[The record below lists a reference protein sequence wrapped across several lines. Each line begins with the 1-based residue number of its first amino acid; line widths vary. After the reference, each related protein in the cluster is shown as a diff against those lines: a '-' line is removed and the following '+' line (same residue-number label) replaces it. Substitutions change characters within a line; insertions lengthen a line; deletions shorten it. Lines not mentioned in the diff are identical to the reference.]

1 MKMMKRTLIFYKPEY
16 VDLAVKLRDH
26 YRAHGHEKANIIS
39 EEEQDDVEYAR
50 EMQYDEAL
58 FIEDRDTV
66 TVHDLRSGSTNRLP
80 VSDVYYKDPGS
91 DRDEGMMNKDT
102 LHILAE
108 AISDVGSWWCWGG
121 QRGHGPAGVLRR
133 YALRRNET
141 GE

>member
-16 VDLAVKLRDH
+16 ADLAVKLRDH

-50 EMQYDEAL
+50 EMQYDEAI

-80 VSDVYYKDPGS
+80 VHVFHWVTAASA
-91 DRDEGMMNKDT
+91 T
-102 LHILAE
+102 LTFSAHLHP
-108 AISDVGSWWCWGG
+108 STPPW
-121 QRGHGPAGVLRR
+121 H
-133 YALRRNET
+133 
-141 GE
+141 

>member
-16 VDLAVKLRDH
+16 ADLAVKLRDH

-50 EMQYDEAL
+50 EMQYDEAI

-80 VSDVYYKDPGS
+80 VSDVLYTENAYPKD
-91 DRDEGMMNKDT
+91 
-102 LHILAE
+102 
-108 AISDVGSWWCWGG
+108 
-121 QRGHGPAGVLRR
+121 
-133 YALRRNET
+133 YACEIT
-141 GE
+141 IPVSED